1 MFLKLRWHG
10 IDEVGP
16 YRVKSVNVLLSPD
29 GVDRLEMVKL
39 RHDVPYSQIIRRAIF
54 YLKDYTWKRYKEWV
68 EIETYDEPLPKYK
81 GYTIREQ
88 LDKKVEEAL
97 RRPGFEPGIQFLEHG
112 PEKRVRVCFR
122 MTIGDIAFLSRISKG
137 KATLSECVGH
147 LIRKNVRIY
156 RRKSGKRGLPW
167 ITGLIIRYKPH
178 RKITFPVRQKD
189 DEAMKDFIKRYA
201 LKYDEKLTK
210 SEIVEL
216 AYHLFKRMGKG
227 RQLKILEQE
236 KKESRKRGKF
246 KKISVSISFEGKY
259 HWEEHIPVRKELRAA
274 LYSLLKSEKFSDLV
288 DN

>member
-10 IDEVGP
+10 IEEVGP
-16 YRVKSVNVLLSPD
+16 YRAKSVNVLLSPD
-29 GVDRLEMVKL
+29 EVDRLEMVKV

-54 YLKDYTWKRYKEWV
+54 YLKESTWRRYKEWV
-68 EIETYDEPLPKYK
+68 EIETYDEALPKYK

-97 RRPGFEPGIQFLEHG
+97 RRPGFEPGIQFREHG
-112 PEKRVRVCFR
+112 SEKKVRVCFR

-137 KATLSECVGH
+137 NASLSECVGH
-147 LIRKNVRIY
+147 LIRKNIIIY
-156 RRKSGKRGLPW
+156 RRKNGKQGLPW
-167 ITGLIIRYKPH
+167 IAGLIIRYKRH

-189 DEAMKDFIKRYA
+189 DEAMKDFIKRYG

-216 AYHLFKRMGKG
+216 AYHLFKQKGKG

-259 HWEEHIPVRKELRAA
+259 HWKEYIPVRKELRAA
-274 LYSLLKSEKFSDLV
+274 QYSLLKSEKFGDLAG
-288 DN
+288 N